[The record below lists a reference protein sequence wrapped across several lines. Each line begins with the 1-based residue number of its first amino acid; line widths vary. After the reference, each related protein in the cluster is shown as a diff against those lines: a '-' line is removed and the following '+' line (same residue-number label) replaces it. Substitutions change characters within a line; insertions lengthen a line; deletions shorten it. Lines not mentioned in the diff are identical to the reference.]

1 MFKTK
6 LFLKATKIMTFLLFF
21 SLVIP
26 AFSFAAEE
34 EGGAGS
40 GLVDDSIRDFSIVL
54 GTGAAGAVIGLST
67 LSFVDEP
74 SKPFKNVAVGGA
86 IGIVAGVGYVIFSQA
101 SRTSSTIGKA
111 TPMNQDKF
119 ISVSKK
125 EFSEYKIAQNY
136 FQVPS
141 FTYQFSF

>member
-1 MFKTK
+1 MLKTK
-6 LFLKATKIMTFLLFF
+6 LFSKATKVMVFALMLCLL
-21 SLVIP
+21 IP
-26 AFSFAAEE
+26 TLTLGADEDAA
-34 EGGAGS
+34 A

-54 GTGAAGAVIGLST
+54 GAGAAGAVIGLST

-74 SKPFKNVAVGGA
+74 SKHFKNVAVGGA
-86 IGIVAGVGYVIFSQA
+86 IGIVMGVGYVIFSQA
-101 SRTSSTIGKA
+101 TKSTSSIGQSI
-111 TPMNQDKF
+111 PMNEDKF
-119 ISVSKK
+119 ISMSKK

>member
-6 LFLKATKIMTFLLFF
+6 LFSKATKVMVFTLMF
-21 SLVIP
+21 SLIIP
-26 AFSFAAEE
+26 ALTFAADEDA
-34 EGGAGS
+34 GA

-74 SKPFKNVAVGGA
+74 SKHFKNVAVGGA
-86 IGIVAGVGYVIFSQA
+86 IGIVMGVGYVIFSQA
-101 SRTSSTIGKA
+101 TKSTSSISQTS
-111 TPMNQDKF
+111 PMSEDKF
-119 ISVSKK
+119 ISMSKK

>member
-6 LFLKATKIMTFLLFF
+6 LFSKASKVMVFTLMFCLIIPTFT
-21 SLVIP
+21 
-26 AFSFAAEE
+26 FAADEDA
-34 EGGAGS
+34 GA

-74 SKPFKNVAVGGA
+74 SKHFKNVAVGGA
-86 IGIVAGVGYVIFSQA
+86 IGIVVGVGYVIFSQA
-101 SRTSSTIGKA
+101 TKSSSSISQNS
-111 TPMNQDKF
+111 PMSEDKF
-119 ISVSKK
+119 ISMSKK

>member
-6 LFLKATKIMTFLLFF
+6 LFLKASKLMAFILLL
-21 SLVIP
+21 SLLIP
-26 AFSFAAEE
+26 SFSFGADEDS
-34 EGGAGS
+34 GAGA

-74 SKPFKNVAVGGA
+74 SKHFKNVAVGGA
-86 IGIVAGVGYVIFSQA
+86 IGIVFGVGYVIFSQA
-101 SRTSSTIGKA
+101 SRSTSTIGQV

-119 ISVSKK
+119 ISMSKK
-125 EFSEYKIAQNY
+125 EFSDYKIAQNY

>member
-1 MFKTK
+1 MLKTK
-6 LFLKATKIMTFLLFF
+6 LFSKATKVMVFALMLCLLIPTLTFG
-21 SLVIP
+21 
-26 AFSFAAEE
+26 ADEDAA
-34 EGGAGS
+34 A

-54 GTGAAGAVIGLST
+54 GAGAAGAVIGLST

-74 SKPFKNVAVGGA
+74 SKHFKNVAVGGA
-86 IGIVAGVGYVIFSQA
+86 IGIVMGVGYVIFSQA
-101 SRTSSTIGKA
+101 TKSTSSIGQSI
-111 TPMNQDKF
+111 PMNEDKF
-119 ISVSKK
+119 ISMSKK